1 MAELKMT
8 IEVLKFIMKECDS
21 FNERTCNE
29 YDMDAEEVLFSFL
42 ESTETTHHV
51 LNDWSEG
58 KNNDPYWDEVK
69 NMHSCY
75 SFLEDMNKKIK
86 LNFC

>member
-8 IEVLKFIMKECDS
+8 KEVYEFISKEIEA
-21 FNERTCNE
+21 FNEITNNE
-29 YDMDAEEVLFSFL
+29 YDMDFKEVLFSFL
-42 ESTETTHHV
+42 ESTETTHYV
-51 LNDWSEG
+51 LNDWDEG